1 MTGKRLRVIPFGGLG
16 EVGKNMMAF
25 EFGRNIVIVDA
36 GLMFPANDMW
46 GIDYIIPDMNY
57 LEDKLDW
64 VRGVIITHGHED
76 HTGAI
81 KHVMKDLR
89 APIYA
94 TAITR
99 GLLENKLREAR
110 LLDKLTIQTVQ
121 AGEKINLGPFD
132 VEFFHTSHSIPDAV
146 GLAITTPVGLVVH
159 TGDFK
164 LDPTPVDGW
173 PMDLGKLAEFGERG
187 VLALFS
193 DSTNAEQPGRTP
205 SEAIIDGALDE
216 VFTKAQGRVLV
227 ATFASL
233 ISRTQQVLNAAAK
246 HKRKLA
252 MVGTSMVENSKL
264 ALKLGY
270 LKDPTNVLVS
280 LETALEMPHGK
291 VALMMTGSQ
300 GEPSSILARLAQGNN
315 RQFDLEAGDTVVVSA
330 HPIPGNEEVVA
341 RTVNKLFQRGAH
353 VIYDPLL
360 PVHVSGHAS
369 SEEQSQL
376 IALLKPRY
384 FVPVHGELRM
394 LHAHAKLAKQA
405 GVLPD
410 NVAVVENGTVLVF
423 TADSMTISE
432 RVPGGYVYVDGAG
445 VGDIGP
451 EVLRDRDRLANYGF
465 VIVSLLVDSDTRQ
478 LVNKP
483 EMISRGFVYVRDA
496 TELFN
501 NAAERVVKAVRSNP
515 NGNLARH
522 VESALTDYFYAETKR
537 RPMVFAVVNEV

>member
-25 EFGRNIVIVDA
+25 EYGRNIVIVDA

-173 PMDLGKLAEFGERG
+173 PMDLEKLAEFGERG

-216 VFTKAQGRVLV
+216 IFTKAQGRVLV

-252 MVGTSMVENSKL
+252 MVGGRQDGRPARE
-264 ALKLGY
+264 
-270 LKDPTNVLVS
+270 
-280 LETALEMPHGK
+280 
-291 VALMMTGSQ
+291 Q
-300 GEPSSILARLAQGNN
+300 GCDLQDCAR
-315 RQFDLEAGDTVVVSA
+315 R
-330 HPIPGNEEVVA
+330 
-341 RTVNKLFQRGAH
+341 
-353 VIYDPLL
+353 
-360 PVHVSGHAS
+360 GHA
-369 SEEQSQL
+369 
-376 IALLKPRY
+376 
-384 FVPVHGELRM
+384 
-394 LHAHAKLAKQA
+394 
-405 GVLPD
+405 
-410 NVAVVENGTVLVF
+410 
-423 TADSMTISE
+423 
-432 RVPGGYVYVDGAG
+432 VYG
-445 VGDIGP
+445 
-451 EVLRDRDRLANYGF
+451 
-465 VIVSLLVDSDTRQ
+465 
-478 LVNKP
+478 
-483 EMISRGFVYVRDA
+483 
-496 TELFN
+496 
-501 NAAERVVKAVRSNP
+501 
-515 NGNLARH
+515 
-522 VESALTDYFYAETKR
+522 R
-537 RPMVFAVVNEV
+537 RPSG

>member
-25 EFGRNIVIVDA
+25 EYGRNIVIVDA

-132 VEFFHTSHSIPDAV
+132 VEFFHTSHSIPDSV

-205 SEAIIDGALDE
+205 SEAIIDGAMDE

-233 ISRTQQVLNAAAK
+233 ISRSQQVINAATK
-246 HKRKLA
+246 HKRKVA

-270 LKDPTNVLVS
+270 LKDPGNVLVS

-376 IALLKPRY
+376 IALLKPKY

-423 TADSMTISE
+423 TTDSMTISE

-522 VESALTDYFYAETKR
+522 VEGTLADYFYAETKR